1 VIARQI
7 VHGLLS
13 RIREGQLIVVE
24 DGRRTAFGSGAPCG
38 LVHVHSPELWTRLL
52 HGGRG
57 LAEAYR
63 DGLWT
68 SPDPTAVLR
77 VAARNVHGLD
87 AARRRLAPLRE
98 PYLRAR
104 SAFVRNTPRRAR
116 KDIEAHYD
124 LGDDLFER
132 MLDPTMMYSCALF
145 DRPRMTLEEASL
157 AKLELIYDKLDLQPQ
172 DHLLEIGT
180 GWGSLAINAARA
192 RGCRVTTTTI
202 SRDQY
207 ETAVRRVRAAG
218 LEDRV
223 TVLLEDYR
231 SLRGRFDK
239 LVSVEMV
246 EAVGWKDFD
255 TFFARCSELLAPDG
269 AMLLQAITIDDR
281 AYRVE
286 RLSRSFIRT
295 HIFPNGCLP
304 SQEVIARCVAR
315 ETDMRAVHM
324 EDLTPHY
331 AETLRLWRENFDASE
346 DELEAAGYD
355 ERFRRLWRLY
365 LCYCEAG
372 FAEHRIGL
380 AQVLLA
386 KPRRRQPAVRPGYD
400 RAAMRLEHPPA
411 GVRSVVL
418 SP

>member
-1 VIARQI
+1 MRRPLARRI
-7 VHGLLS
+7 VFGLLS
-13 RIREGQLIVVE
+13 RIREGQLTLVVE
-24 DGRRTAFGSGAPCG
+24 GERHVFGSGAPAG
-38 LVHVHSPELWTRLL
+38 IVHVHSPELWGHLL

-57 LAEAYR
+57 MAEAYAQ
-63 DGLWT
+63 GLWD

-77 VAARNVHGLD
+77 IAARNVNRLD
-87 AARRRLAPLRE
+87 SARRRLGPVRE

-104 SAFVRNTPRRAR
+104 QAFVRNTPRRSR

-145 DRPRMTLEEASL
+145 EHPGMSLEQASL
-157 AKLELIYDKLDLQPQ
+157 AKLELIYDKLDLQPT

-180 GWGSLAINAARA
+180 GWGSLAIHAARS

-202 SRDQY
+202 SKDQHA
-207 ETAVRRVRAAG
+207 TAVRRVREAG

-231 SLRGRFDK
+231 DLTGRYDK
-239 LVSVEMV
+239 LVSVEMI

-255 TFFARCSELLAPDG
+255 TFFARCSALLEPDG
-269 AMLLQAITIDDR
+269 AMMLQAITIDDR
-281 AYRVE
+281 AFKIE
-286 RLSRSFIRT
+286 RISRSFIRT
-295 HIFPNGCLP
+295 LIFPNGCLP
-304 SQEVIARCVAR
+304 SQEVIARCVAH
-315 ETDMRAVHM
+315 ETDMRTVHL
-324 EDLTPHY
+324 EDLTPNY
-331 AETLRLWRENFDASE
+331 AETLNRWRENLDAHE

-355 ERFRRLWRLY
+355 ERFRRLWRMY

-380 AQVLLA
+380 AQTLLA
-386 KPRRRQPAVRPGYD
+386 KPHWRPVST
-400 RAAMRLEHPPA
+400 ARLPL
-411 GVRSVVL
+411 RSVATG
-418 SP
+418 